1 MKECL
6 AALSFHLTDLEED
19 LDTARKN
26 VLKSKDMNT
35 KLQWDI
41 LEVSDGGRV
50 CLRWTVG
57 PLFSQ

>member
-1 MKECL
+1 LKECL
-6 AALSFHLTDLEED
+6 AALSFHVTDLEED

-26 VLKSKDMNT
+26 LLKSKDMNT

-41 LEVSDGGRV
+41 REVSDGGRV

-57 PLFSQ
+57 PFFSR

>member
-1 MKECL
+1 MKERL
-6 AALSFHLTDLEED
+6 ATLSFHVTDLEED

-26 VLKSKDMNT
+26 LLKSKDMNT

-41 LEVSDGGRV
+41 HEVSDGGRV

-57 PLFSQ
+57 PFFSR